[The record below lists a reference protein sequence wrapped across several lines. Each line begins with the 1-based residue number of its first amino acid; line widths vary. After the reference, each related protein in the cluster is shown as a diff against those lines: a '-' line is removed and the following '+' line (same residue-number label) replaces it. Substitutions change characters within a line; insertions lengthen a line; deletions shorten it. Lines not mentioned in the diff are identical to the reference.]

1 MASPDTVALVGIDAI
16 PYDGSWE
23 RAGRSTN
30 AAAVVGLLGIGFVYF
45 QAQSILTA
53 VAIMLSAFAHGFSGK
68 ADDRVELM
76 LTILKEHKGE
86 IWTILAFSQYVFMLL
101 PTLWLVKKWHS
112 SRVFDY
118 IRLRKSSF
126 PELVL
131 AVVTAAAFLPTSIFI
146 ARTLIRLLHIPES
159 LLQANAELFTARS
172 RSQLA
177 SLLFV
182 VALTPAIC
190 EEIFFRGFAQR
201 TFERTVG
208 VKSVLIMGI
217 TFGLFHMQP
226 LGLFTLSVLGI
237 ALGYFYYQ
245 SRSLLPSMA
254 AHFTNNALV
263 ILLNFRS
270 PGSERFMHTVEHLSV
285 PWMVITLA
293 FSAGTM
299 YLFHVA
305 AEIRKRTSNAG
316 AAASA
321 ITLPG
326 G

>member
-23 RAGRSTN
+23 RAGRSIN

-53 VAIMLSAFAHGFSGK
+53 VAIMLSAFAHGFSSG

-76 LTILKEHKGE
+76 MTMLKDNKAE
-86 IWTILAFSQYVFMLL
+86 IWTILAFSQYAFMLL
-101 PTLWLVKKWHS
+101 PTLWLVKKWHT
-112 SRVFDY
+112 SRVLEY
-118 IRLRKSSF
+118 IRLRKSSL

-131 AVVTAAAFLPTSIFI
+131 AVVTAAAFLPASIFI
-146 ARTLIRLLHIPES
+146 SRSLIRLLHIPES

-172 RSQLA
+172 RPELA
-177 SLLFV
+177 ALLFV

-190 EEIFFRGFAQR
+190 EETFFRGFAQR

-208 VKSVLIMGI
+208 VKSVVIMGI

-226 LGLFTLSVLGI
+226 LGLFTLSVLGVV
-237 ALGYFYYQ
+237 LGYFYYQ
-245 SRSLLPSMA
+245 SGSLLPSMA

-270 PGSERFMHTVEHLSV
+270 PGPERFMHAVGHLSV
-285 PWMVITLA
+285 PWMLITLA

-305 AEIRKRTSNAG
+305 AGIRKRARSD
-316 AAASA
+316 AAASSV
-321 ITLPG
+321 I
-326 G
+326 